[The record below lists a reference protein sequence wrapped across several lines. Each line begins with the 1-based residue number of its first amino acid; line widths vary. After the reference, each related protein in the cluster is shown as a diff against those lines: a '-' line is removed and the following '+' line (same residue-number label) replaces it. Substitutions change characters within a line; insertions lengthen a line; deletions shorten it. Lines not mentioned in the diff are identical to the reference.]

1 MSTSPPRGE
10 QLLSRKSIGLPVGLH
25 QCVHLG
31 DGAALLRLEPP
42 PPLKDTRRVE
52 DLVRGRVR
60 GRVRARVG
68 VRARARVRVI
78 GLGLGLAS
86 GLGLESG

>member
-60 GRVRARVG
+60 ARVRARAG
-68 VRARARVRVI
+68 IRVI
-78 GLGLGLAS
+78 GLGSGSRSRARVIGIGS
-86 GLGLESG
+86 GL